1 MAERVG
7 FEATEL
13 LRSLVFK
20 TSAISQTLPPI
31 HKAHRERRKDTPWVI
46 EGSGFE
52 PELGHA
58 IDVAPNELTFTNAQT
73 KKEEDVWTMPTI
85 GLEPTTLCL

>member
-1 MAERVG
+1 MSG
-7 FEATEL
+7 FSIDEDT
-13 LRSLVFK
+13 
-20 TSAISQTLPPI
+20 ISPNAY
-31 HKAHRERRKDTPWVI
+31 KALSMV

-58 IDVAPNELTFTNAQT
+58 IDAAPNELTFTNAQT